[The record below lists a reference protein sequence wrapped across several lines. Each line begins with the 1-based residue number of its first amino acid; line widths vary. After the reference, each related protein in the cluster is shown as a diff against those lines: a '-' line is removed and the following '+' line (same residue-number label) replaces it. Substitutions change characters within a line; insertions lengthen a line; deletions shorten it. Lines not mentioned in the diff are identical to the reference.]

1 MIFIFTYKLNVSY
14 NWYTHFFPISKEEE
28 MKRFQQALSE
38 DGAYNSV
45 AFSYDYSAPENSF
58 HYPQSVSS
66 YETTSREG
74 LHITEHFFVCWL
86 FAGYDCKYQR
96 TFQSIL
102 LLCMYFRHMTGI

>member
-1 MIFIFTYKLNVSY
+1 
-14 NWYTHFFPISKEEE
+14 

-74 LHITEHFFVCWL
+74 LHITERFFV
-86 FAGYDCKYQR
+86 
-96 TFQSIL
+96 
-102 LLCMYFRHMTGI
+102 